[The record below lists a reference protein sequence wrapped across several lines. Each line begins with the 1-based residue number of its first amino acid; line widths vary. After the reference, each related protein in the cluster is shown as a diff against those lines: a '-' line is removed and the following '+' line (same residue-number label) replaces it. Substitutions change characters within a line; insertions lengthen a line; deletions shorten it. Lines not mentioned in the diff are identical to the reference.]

1 MSIEH
6 DGGQTGDRPL
16 DLPKFHVFGVVA
28 AVLALAGCASLPAN
42 APTVHQI
49 TKAAKAESSAQIPYR
64 LVPIDA
70 GVIDHLGAAQDPGLY
85 ALAALAGDPAP
96 QRADLIRKGDTL
108 TIAVF
113 EVGVSLFGAPTVT
126 TAADSGRAPVAN
138 VQTLVAMVREDGSID
153 LPYVGRMQAGGMY
166 PEQLAAMIKSRMRP
180 LSESPDVI
188 VNITDSLETAVY
200 IGGAVSRP
208 GRFRLTTAHEH
219 LLDAL
224 ALAGSSPLDVNEL
237 EVTLVRGAHTVSVP
251 LNQIGMGDP
260 ANLRLLP
267 GDRISLQRVRQS
279 YTVFGATDKVS
290 QVPFEAREVS
300 LAEALARAGGP
311 ADSRANPRGIYIF
324 RLEKSDD
331 GKPRATVYQLNL
343 LQPDAYF
350 IAQKFAMRDK
360 DVILFAN
367 SSTNALQKALGLL
380 SQLFSPAVAV
390 RTATQ

>member
-96 QRADLIRKGDTL
+96 QRADLIRKGDSL

>member
-1 MSIEH
+1 MLIDE
-6 DGGQTGDRPL
+6 DGGQTVDRPL
-16 DLPKFHVFGVVA
+16 VLPKIRVLGVVA
-28 AVLALAGCASLPAN
+28 AVLALPACASLPAN
-42 APTVHQI
+42 APTVNQI
-49 TKAAKAESSAQIPYR
+49 SKAAKTDSSAQIPYT

-70 GVIDHLGAAQDPGLY
+70 GVVDHLGVPQSPGLQDLG
-85 ALAALAGDPAP
+85 ALAADPAP

-108 TIAVF
+108 TIAFF

-138 VQTLVAMVREDGSID
+138 MQTLVATVREDGSID
-153 LPYVGRMQAGGMY
+153 LPYIGTIRAGGTY
-166 PEQLAAMIKSRMRP
+166 PEQLAATVKARMRP

-188 VNITDSLETAVY
+188 VTITDTLETAVY

-237 EVTLVRGAHTVSVP
+237 EVTLVRGARSVSVP
-251 LNQIGMGDP
+251 LNQVGMGDP
-260 ANLRLLP
+260 ANVRLLP

-324 RLEKSDD
+324 RLEKTAD
-331 GKPRATVYQLNL
+331 GQPRATVYQLNL

-367 SSTNALQKALGLL
+367 SSTNALQKALGLI